1 MSRRGAPERYRQE
14 EPETYISKIA
24 ETSISL
30 DCPGSVCFYQATT
43 TTATFLITESP
54 SNQGKVTYT
63 MTITPDAGNY
73 VAAQLFTSLTQTVA
87 TFPAGKAA
95 TGAVFPPVIGIKN
108 NLLNS
113 ANLNKF
119 YYTVIGLSSQQNYSM
134 TITALA
140 DSGSAVSM
148 SYSQGCPNP
157 KGTLCSTV
165 SSESY
170 GTETQQY
177 APLTMI
183 RWKQGTYDA
192 PTISASSSGT
202 TISVT
207 LTAPVLCGNDCLG
220 NIVYT
225 GGTNQLTNGINMNT
239 STSVDSSGVV
249 SWRTT
254 NITYNPKFSSYSYYL
269 GYIDSSATSSAI
281 TWSGSI
287 PVPSGISGC
296 DQRWQTGLGSGGTYS
311 AGGAGFAVDSTSGAI
326 TITGLNQCKTYNLY
340 ALIAN
345 PWETP
350 TMVST
355 ALAQSPLVGDLPR
368 THPPY
373 NNMVFDGTLSR
384 YTLPVSTAQNTG
396 YQTISTACAATG
408 SSGSSTEPSEGTTV
422 NIISAEEQTNNP
434 TFMIFL
440 IATAAFIFFYIYKKR
455 RMN

>member
-1 MSRRGAPERYRQE
+1 
-14 EPETYISKIA
+14 
-24 ETSISL
+24 
-30 DCPGSVCFYQATT
+30 
-43 TTATFLITESP
+43 
-54 SNQGKVTYT
+54 
-63 MTITPDAGNY
+63 MTITPDTGNY
-73 VAAQLFTSLTQTVA
+73 VAAQLFATTSQTVA
-87 TFPAGKAA
+87 MVPTAKAA
-95 TGAVFPPVIGIKN
+95 TGAVFPPVVGIRNN
-108 NLLNS
+108 NLNT
-113 ANLNKF
+113 ADPNKF
-119 YYTVIGLSSQQNYSM
+119 YYTVIGLSAQQNYKM
-134 TITALA
+134 TITGVTDAGA
-140 DSGSAVSM
+140 AVSM

-177 APLTMI
+177 APLTMV

-192 PTISASSSGT
+192 PTIIATSSGS
-202 TISVT
+202 TIAVT
-207 LTAPVLCGNDCLG
+207 LKAPVLCGNDCLG

-225 GGTNQLTNGINMNT
+225 GDTLARQLTVGINMNT
-239 STSVDSSGVV
+239 STVADTSGVV

-254 NITYNPKFSSYSYYL
+254 SITYNPKFSSYSYYL
-269 GYIDSSATSSAI
+269 GYRDSSTPSAAI
-281 TWSGSI
+281 TWSGAI
-287 PVPSGISGC
+287 PVPSGLSSC
-296 DQRWQTGLGSGGTYS
+296 DQRWETGLGSGGTYI
-311 AGGAGFAVDSTSGAI
+311 AGGAGFAVDGSTGAI
-326 TITGLNQCKTYNLY
+326 TITSLSTCKTYDLY

-408 SSGSSTEPSEGTTV
+408 SAGSSTEPSEGTTV

-440 IATAAFIFFYIYKKR
+440 LATAAFIFFYIYKKR
-455 RMN
+455 RMH